1 MQMKGIFNMATP
13 EQQQENLFTIEAI
26 HGLWDVDSK
35 IDDLELDL
43 ESLKIPQL
51 HSKYM
56 KIMNDENRILNR
68 MMFTHKMLEKDKF
81 EYYSGKMCE
90 EDLEERNWKPLTLKI
105 LKGDISKYIEG
116 DPDIIQNL
124 VMIGDQREKVGLL
137 SSIIGSVNNRSFQI
151 TNAIKWKQF
160 TNGING

>member
-1 MQMKGIFNMATP
+1 MTTIEEDK
-13 EQQQENLFTIEAI
+13 EFTIEMI
-26 HGLWDVDSK
+26 HELWDVDSK

-81 EYYSGKMCE
+81 EYYSGKMCQ
-90 EDLEERNWKPLTLKI
+90 EDLDERNWQPLALKI
-105 LKGDISKYIEG
+105 LKGDVAKYVDG
-116 DPDIIQNL
+116 DPNIVQNL

-137 SSIIGSVNNRSFQI
+137 SSIIGSVNNRSFTI
-151 TNAIKWKQF
+151 SNAIKWKQF

>member
-1 MQMKGIFNMATP
+1 MTTLEEKP
-13 EQQQENLFTIEAI
+13 FTLEMI
-26 HGLWDVDSK
+26 HELWDVDSK

-90 EDLEERNWKPLTLKI
+90 EDLEERNWQPLTLKI
-105 LKGDISKYIEG
+105 IKGDIPKYIEG

-137 SSIIGSVNNRSFQI
+137 NSIVGSINNRSFQI

>member
-1 MQMKGIFNMATP
+1 MTTIEEDK
-13 EQQQENLFTIEAI
+13 EFTIEMI
-26 HGLWDVDSK
+26 HELWDVDSK

-81 EYYSGKMCE
+81 EYYSGKMCQ
-90 EDLEERNWKPLTLKI
+90 EDLDERNWKPLALKI
-105 LKGDISKYIEG
+105 LKGDVAKYMDG
-116 DPDIIQNL
+116 DPDVVQNL

-137 SSIIGSVNNRSFQI
+137 NSIIGSVNNRSFTI
-151 TNAIKWKQF
+151 SNAIKWKQF

>member
-1 MQMKGIFNMATP
+1 MTMIEDNV
-13 EQQQENLFTIEAI
+13 FTLETI
-26 HGLWDVDSK
+26 HALWDTDCK

-105 LKGDISKYIEG
+105 LKGDVPKYVEG
-116 DPDIIQNL
+116 DSDIIQNL

-137 SSIIGSVNNRSFQI
+137 NSIITSINNRSFII

-160 TNGING
+160 TNGVNG

>member
-1 MQMKGIFNMATP
+1 MNDNNDNNDNTEYEI
-13 EQQQENLFTIEAI
+13 TIEMVHA
-26 HGLWDVDSK
+26 LWASDSK

-56 KIMNDENRILNR
+56 KIMNEENRILNR

-81 EYYSGKMCE
+81 EYYSGKMCQ
-90 EDLEERNWKPLTLKI
+90 EDLDERKWQPLTLKI
-105 LKGDISKYIEG
+105 LKGDVAKYVDG
-116 DPDIIQNL
+116 DMDVVQNL

-137 SSIIGSVNNRSFQI
+137 NSIIGSVNNRSFQI

>member
-1 MQMKGIFNMATP
+1 
-13 EQQQENLFTIEAI
+13 
-26 HGLWDVDSK
+26 
-35 IDDLELDL
+35 
-43 ESLKIPQL
+43 
-51 HSKYM
+51 
-56 KIMNDENRILNR
+56 
-68 MMFTHKMLEKDKF
+68 MLERDKY

-105 LKGDISKYIEG
+105 LKGDVPKYVEG

-137 SSIIGSVNNRSFQI
+137 NSIITTVNNRSFVI

-160 TNGING
+160 TNGVNG

>member
-1 MQMKGIFNMATP
+1 MT
-13 EQQQENLFTIEAI
+13 TIEDQVFTMEMI
-26 HGLWDVDSK
+26 HELWDVDSK

-81 EYYSGKMCE
+81 EYYSGKMCQ
-90 EDLEERNWKPLTLKI
+90 EDLDERNWKPLALKI
-105 LKGDISKYIEG
+105 LKGDVAKYMDG
-116 DPDIIQNL
+116 DPDVVQNL

-137 SSIIGSVNNRSFQI
+137 NSIIGSVNNRSFQI

>member
-1 MQMKGIFNMATP
+1 MATT
-13 EQQQENLFTIEAI
+13 EGNVITLEMI
-26 HGLWDVDSK
+26 HKLWDVDSK

-56 KIMNDENRILNR
+56 KLINDENRILNR
-68 MMFTHKMLEKDKF
+68 MTFTHKMLEKDKF

-105 LKGDISKYIEG
+105 LKGDVAKYIEG

-124 VMIGDQREKVGLL
+124 VMISDQREKVALL
-137 SSIIGSVNNRSFQI
+137 NSILGTINNRSFQI

>member
-1 MQMKGIFNMATP
+1 MVHA
-13 EQQQENLFTIEAI
+13 
-26 HGLWDVDSK
+26 LWASDSK

-81 EYYSGKMCE
+81 EYYSGKMCQ
-90 EDLEERNWKPLTLKI
+90 EDLDERNWQPLTLKI
-105 LKGDISKYIEG
+105 LKGDVAKYVDG

-137 SSIIGSVNNRSFQI
+137 NSIIGSVNNRSFQI

>member
-1 MQMKGIFNMATP
+1 MTTLEEKP
-13 EQQQENLFTIEAI
+13 FTLEMI
-26 HGLWDVDSK
+26 HELWDVDSK

-90 EDLEERNWKPLTLKI
+90 EDLEERNWQPLTLKI
-105 LKGDISKYIEG
+105 LKGDIPKYIEG

-137 SSIIGSVNNRSFQI
+137 NSIVGSINNRSFQI

>member
-1 MQMKGIFNMATP
+1 MTTLEEKP
-13 EQQQENLFTIEAI
+13 FTLEMI
-26 HGLWDVDSK
+26 HELWDVDSK

-90 EDLEERNWKPLTLKI
+90 EDLEERNWQPLTLKI
-105 LKGDISKYIEG
+105 LKGDIPKYIEG

-137 SSIIGSVNNRSFQI
+137 NSIIGSINNRSFQI

>member
-1 MQMKGIFNMATP
+1 MT
-13 EQQQENLFTIEAI
+13 TIEEKPFTLEMI
-26 HGLWDVDSK
+26 HELWDVDSK

-68 MMFTHKMLEKDKF
+68 MVFAHDMLAKDKF

-90 EDLEERNWKPLTLKI
+90 EDLEERNWKPLTLKV
-105 LKGDISKYIEG
+105 LKGDIPKYIDG
-116 DPDIIQNL
+116 DPDVVQNL

-137 SSIIGSVNNRSFQI
+137 NSIIGSINNRSFQI

>member
-1 MQMKGIFNMATP
+1 MT
-13 EQQQENLFTIEAI
+13 TIEDQVFTMEMI

-56 KIMNDENRILNR
+56 KIMTDENRILNR
-68 MMFTHKMLEKDKF
+68 MMFTHKMLEKDKY
-81 EYYSGKMCE
+81 EYYSGKMCQ
-90 EDLEERNWKPLTLKI
+90 EDLDERKWQPLTLKI
-105 LKGDISKYIEG
+105 LKGDVSKYVDG
-116 DPDIIQNL
+116 DMDVVQNL

-137 SSIIGSVNNRSFQI
+137 NSIIGNINNRSFQI

>member
-1 MQMKGIFNMATP
+1 MTTTTDDSNV
-13 EQQQENLFTIEAI
+13 FTLEAI
-26 HGLWDVDSK
+26 HELWEKDSK

-81 EYYSGKMCE
+81 EYYSGKMCQ
-90 EDLEERNWKPLTLKI
+90 EDLDERNWQPLTLKI
-105 LKGDISKYIEG
+105 LKGDISKYVEG
-116 DPDIIQNL
+116 DPDVVQNL

-137 SSIIGSVNNRSFQI
+137 NSIIGSVNNRSFQI

>member
-1 MQMKGIFNMATP
+1 METV
-13 EQQQENLFTIEAI
+13 ENKVFTLEMI
-26 HGLWDVDSK
+26 HELWDVDSK

-56 KIMNDENRILNR
+56 KIMNDENRILSR
-68 MMFTHKMLEKDKF
+68 MMFSHKMLEKDKF

>member
-1 MQMKGIFNMATP
+1 MT
-13 EQQQENLFTIEAI
+13 TIEEKPFTLEMI
-26 HGLWDVDSK
+26 HELWDVDSK
-35 IDDLELDL
+35 IDDFELDL

-68 MMFTHKMLEKDKF
+68 MVFAHDMLAKDKF

-90 EDLEERNWKPLTLKI
+90 EDLEERNWKPLTLKV
-105 LKGDISKYIEG
+105 LKGDIPKYIDG
-116 DPDIIQNL
+116 DPDVVQNL

-137 SSIIGSVNNRSFQI
+137 NSIIGSINNRSFQI

>member
-1 MQMKGIFNMATP
+1 MTTSDSN
-13 EQQQENLFTIEAI
+13 ENVFTIEAI
-26 HGLWDVDSK
+26 HGLWDTDSK

-68 MMFTHKMLEKDKF
+68 MVFTHKMLEKDKH

-105 LKGDISKYIEG
+105 LKGDVPKYVDG
-116 DPDIIQNL
+116 DSDVIQNL
-124 VMIGDQREKVGLL
+124 VMISDQREKVALL
-137 SSIIGSVNNRSFQI
+137 NSILGTINNRSFQI

-160 TNGING
+160 INGING

>member
-1 MQMKGIFNMATP
+1 MTTSDSN
-13 EQQQENLFTIEAI
+13 ENVFTIEAI
-26 HGLWDVDSK
+26 HGLWDTDSK

-68 MMFTHKMLEKDKF
+68 MVFTHKMLEKDKH

-105 LKGDISKYIEG
+105 LKGDVPKYVEG
-116 DPDIIQNL
+116 DSDVIQNL
-124 VMIGDQREKVGLL
+124 VMISDQREKVALL
-137 SSIIGSVNNRSFQI
+137 NSILGTINNRSFQI

-160 TNGING
+160 INGING

>member
-1 MQMKGIFNMATP
+1 MSDNNDNT
-13 EQQQENLFTIEAI
+13 EYETTIEMVHA
-26 HGLWDVDSK
+26 LWASDSK

-56 KIMNDENRILNR
+56 KIMTDENRILNR
-68 MMFTHKMLEKDKF
+68 MMFTHKMLEKDKY
-81 EYYSGKMCE
+81 EYYSGKMCQ
-90 EDLEERNWKPLTLKI
+90 EDLDERKWQPLTLKI
-105 LKGDISKYIEG
+105 LKGDVSKYVDG
-116 DPDIIQNL
+116 DMDVVQNL

-137 SSIIGSVNNRSFQI
+137 NSIIGNINNRSFQI

>member
-1 MQMKGIFNMATP
+1 MNDNSDNNDNNEYET
-13 EQQQENLFTIEAI
+13 TIEMVHA
-26 HGLWDVDSK
+26 LWASDSK
-35 IDDLELDL
+35 IDDVELDI

-81 EYYSGKMCE
+81 EYYSGKMCQ
-90 EDLEERNWKPLTLKI
+90 EDLDERNWKPLALKI
-105 LKGDISKYIEG
+105 LKGDVAKYMDG
-116 DPDIIQNL
+116 DPDVVQNL

-137 SSIIGSVNNRSFQI
+137 NSIIGSVNNRSFQI

>member
-1 MQMKGIFNMATP
+1 MTTLEEKP
-13 EQQQENLFTIEAI
+13 FTLEMI
-26 HGLWDVDSK
+26 HELWDVDSK

-68 MMFTHKMLEKDKF
+68 MMFTHKMLEKDKH

-90 EDLEERNWKPLTLKI
+90 EDLEERNWKPPTLKI
-105 LKGDISKYIEG
+105 LKGDVPKYVEG
-116 DPDIIQNL
+116 DPDVIQNL
-124 VMIGDQREKVGLL
+124 VMIGDQREKCALL
-137 SSIIGSVNNRSFQI
+137 NSIISSINNRSFQI

>member
-1 MQMKGIFNMATP
+1 MATV
-13 EQQQENLFTIEAI
+13 EDKVFTLEMI
-26 HGLWDVDSK
+26 HELWDVDSK

-56 KIMNDENRILNR
+56 KIMNDESRILNR

-105 LKGDISKYIEG
+105 LKGDISKYTEG

-137 SSIIGSVNNRSFQI
+137 NSIIGSVNNRSFVI

>member
-1 MQMKGIFNMATP
+1 MTTP
-13 EQQQENLFTIEAI
+13 ENENVFTIEAI
-26 HGLWDVDSK
+26 HNLWSVDSK
-35 IDDLELDL
+35 IDDVELDL

-56 KIMNDENRILNR
+56 RILSDENRVLSR
-68 MMFTHKMLEKDKF
+68 MMLSHKMLEKDKF

-90 EDLEERNWKPLTLKI
+90 EDLEERNWKALDLKI
-105 LKGDISKYIEG
+105 LKGDVPKYIDG
-116 DPDIIQNL
+116 DMDIINNL
-124 VMIGDQREKVGLL
+124 VMISDQREKCSLL
-137 SSIIGSVNNRSFQI
+137 NSIIGSVNNRSFTI

>member
-1 MQMKGIFNMATP
+1 MT
-13 EQQQENLFTIEAI
+13 TIEDQVFTMEMI

-81 EYYSGKMCE
+81 EYYSGKMCQ
-90 EDLEERNWKPLTLKI
+90 EDLDERNWQPLTLKI
-105 LKGDISKYIEG
+105 LKGDIPKYVDG

-124 VMIGDQREKVGLL
+124 VMISDQREKVGLL
-137 SSIIGSVNNRSFQI
+137 NSIIGSVNNRSFQI

>member
-1 MQMKGIFNMATP
+1 MT
-13 EQQQENLFTIEAI
+13 TIEDQVFTMEMI
-26 HGLWDVDSK
+26 HELWDVDSK

-81 EYYSGKMCE
+81 EYYSGKMCQ
-90 EDLEERNWKPLTLKI
+90 EDLDERNWQPLALKI
-105 LKGDISKYIEG
+105 LKGDVAKYVDG
-116 DPDIIQNL
+116 DPNIVQNL

-137 SSIIGSVNNRSFQI
+137 SSIIGSVNNRSFTI
-151 TNAIKWKQF
+151 SNAIKWKQF

>member
-1 MQMKGIFNMATP
+1 MMTP
-13 EQQQENLFTIEAI
+13 NNNNEERNENAFTIEAI

-56 KIMNDENRILNR
+56 KIMNDENRILSR
-68 MMFTHKMLEKDKF
+68 MMFTHKMLEKDKH

-105 LKGDISKYIEG
+105 LKGDVSKYVDG
-116 DPDIIQNL
+116 DSDIIQNL
-124 VMIGDQREKVGLL
+124 VMIADQREKCSLL
-137 SSIIGSVNNRSFQI
+137 GSIITSVNNRSFVI

>member
-1 MQMKGIFNMATP
+1 MTTLEEKP
-13 EQQQENLFTIEAI
+13 FTLEMI
-26 HGLWDVDSK
+26 HELWDVDSK

-68 MMFTHKMLEKDKF
+68 MMFTHKMLEKDKH
-81 EYYSGKMCE
+81 EYYSGKMCQ
-90 EDLEERNWKPLTLKI
+90 EDLDERNWQPLTLKI
-105 LKGDISKYIEG
+105 LKGDVPKYIEG
-116 DPDIIQNL
+116 DPDVIQNL
-124 VMIGDQREKVGLL
+124 VMIGDQREKCALL
-137 SSIIGSVNNRSFQI
+137 NSIISSINNRSFQI

>member
-1 MQMKGIFNMATP
+1 MT
-13 EQQQENLFTIEAI
+13 TIEDKEFTLEMI
-26 HGLWDVDSK
+26 HELWDVDSK

-56 KIMNDENRILNR
+56 KILNDENRILSR
-68 MMFTHKMLEKDKF
+68 MMFSHKMLEKDKY

-90 EDLEERNWKPLTLKI
+90 EDLKERNWEPLTLKI
-105 LKGDISKYIEG
+105 LKGDIPKYMDG
-116 DPDIIQNL
+116 DPTISQNL
-124 VMIGDQREKVGLL
+124 VIISDQREKVGLL
-137 SSIIGSVNNRSFQI
+137 SSIIGSINNLSFVI